1 MRVRQLLRQFVAGR
15 IAETVVIL
23 QAEEGG
29 FDSRFGLFA
38 PATNNMLGE
47 RRADSCPVLHMPE
60 HGDDVKLKKG
70 AHVEIIVAT
79 KNA

>member
-1 MRVRQLLRQFVAGR
+1 M
-15 IAETVVIL
+15 IL

>member
-1 MRVRQLLRQFVAGR
+1 M
-15 IAETVVIL
+15 IL

-47 RRADSCPVLHMPE
+47 RRADSCPVLHTPE

-70 AHVEIIVAT
+70 GHVEIKLAA